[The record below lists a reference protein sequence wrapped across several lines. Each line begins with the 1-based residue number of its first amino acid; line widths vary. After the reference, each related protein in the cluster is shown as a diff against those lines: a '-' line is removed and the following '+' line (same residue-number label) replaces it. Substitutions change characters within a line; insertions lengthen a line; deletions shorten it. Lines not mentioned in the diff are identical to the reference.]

1 MNARTPAVY
10 PMATCYSWLN
20 SIVWVLPLHSNWVL
34 HEDRVWLKFLIRI
47 SADWSNRRK
56 PGVLFSFP
64 DLETFQCHWVPRKN
78 TTQPFGSSH
87 SLEAIIVFQDVIP
100 GFSSLGCEETHYMGL
115 GGRGWRGQEHKVG
128 QLGADLCWGLLFP
141 RLCCF
146 LYCTS
151 GPSLSWTHPLL
162 FSLSASSAPLHSG
175 YFVGYLGRSTERWA
189 GCIFQGTFTL

>member
-20 SIVWVLPLHSNWVL
+20 SIVWVLPLHSNFMKTDYGL
-34 HEDRVWLKFLIRI
+34 SSSLEYQLIDPTGG
-47 SADWSNRRK
+47 SLVCA
-56 PGVLFSFP
+56 GLFSFP

-78 TTQPFGSSH
+78 TTQPLGPSH

-151 GPSLSWTHPLL
+151 GMSLSWTHPLL

-175 YFVGYLGRSTERWA
+175 YFVGYLGRSAERWA
-189 GCIFQGTFTL
+189 GCIF